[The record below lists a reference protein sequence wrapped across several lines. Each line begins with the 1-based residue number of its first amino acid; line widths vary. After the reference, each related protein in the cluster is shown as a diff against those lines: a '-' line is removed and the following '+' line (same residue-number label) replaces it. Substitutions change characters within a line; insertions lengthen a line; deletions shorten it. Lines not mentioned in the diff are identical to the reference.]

1 MSRLAGRSA
10 SLRFSGLD
18 FKVGF
23 RMLAR
28 YPGLTL
34 VGTLAIAVAIALGS
48 LYFEALNKWQHP
60 ELPTH
65 DADRVVSIRL
75 WDVNALI
82 PEARSLHDFA
92 TWRTQVKTVTDVGAA
107 INFVRNLVTDDQ
119 VAEPVQGAEISANA
133 FTMLGATP
141 LLGRTLV
148 PQDER
153 VGEPPVVVISHTL
166 WTSRFGGDRAVIG
179 RSVKLGTA
187 TATIVG
193 VMREGFGFPVSQRLW
208 LPLRVDGSLVEPR
221 TGPAVS
227 VFGRLATGATMNEA
241 QAELRVV
248 GARLAASAPE
258 THKHLIPR
266 VTPYGVPL
274 AESGQMRLIKNVLY
288 IVNGIFLML
297 LAIVSVNVA
306 TLVFARTATRSWE
319 LTVRTALGA
328 SRGRIVSQL
337 FIEALVLAGLAALVG
352 LLVAKLSLRL
362 GTGMLA
368 ATEGMPY
375 WIDDSLSWKT
385 VAYTAL
391 LTVFGAAIIGIL
403 PALRVTRVDI
413 QDALRSEG
421 AARSGLRFGGFW
433 TTVIVVQVA
442 ITVAL
447 LPLAAGGVFEANR
460 FSQRAEGIGAEHY
473 LSANVAIDREDHV
486 SDSAAFTGRVRNAF
500 DALERRLAE
509 EPGVER
515 VAFADRLP
523 VQDQFKYQIELDTA
537 NGAPAAAVA
546 KATEGEEGS
555 LRGSTLV
562 QVSRGFLAAFGT
574 TIVAGRDFEPLDFE
588 NGRAIIVNEAFAR
601 HVLGGRNPVGQRVR
615 VTGGED
621 ESVTGKEWY
630 QIVGMVKNFGWQL
643 QQPIEQSAMYRPRL
657 PIASGVNLA
666 VRVRDPEQFGAR
678 LRAIATEVD
687 PTIRLTDVQP
697 LGGIGGGEAKANW
710 ALTSVAWLV
719 SFIVLLLSATGIH
732 SLMSFTVAR
741 RTREIGI
748 RVALGASPVRIV
760 RGIFSRA
767 FLQIGGGVL
776 VGSILAALMGV
787 GSTREV
793 LVLLAADAVMLVV
806 GMVACAVPL
815 RRALGIEPTEAL
827 RAEG

>member
-1 MSRLAGRSA
+1 MSRLAGRSP
-10 SLRFSGLD
+10 SLQFSGLD

-34 VGTLAIAVAIALGS
+34 VGTLAIAVAIALGT

-60 ELPTH
+60 ALPTH

-75 WDVNALI
+75 WDVNALM

-119 VAEPVQGAEISANA
+119 VAQPVQGAEISANA

-141 LLGRTLV
+141 LLGRTLL

-153 VGEPPVVVISHTL
+153 TGEAPVVVISHTL
-166 WTSRFGGDRAVIG
+166 WTSRFGSDRNVIG
-179 RSVKLGTA
+179 RSIKLGTA

-208 LPLRVDGSLVEPR
+208 MPLRVDGTLVAPR
-221 TGPAVS
+221 SGPAVS
-227 VFGRLATGATMNEA
+227 VFGRLAPGATMSEA

-274 AESGQMRLIKNVLY
+274 AESGQMRLIRNVLY

-328 SRGRIVSQL
+328 SRSRIVSQL

-352 LLVAKLSLRL
+352 LLVAKLSLRW

-368 ATEGMPY
+368 ATDGMPY

-460 FSQRAEGIGAEHY
+460 FSERAEGIGAEHY

-486 SDSAAFTGRVRNAF
+486 SDSAVFAGRVRNAF

-515 VAFADRLP
+515 VTFADRLP

-537 NGAPAAAVA
+537 NGTLAAAVA
-546 KATEGEEGS
+546 AVAEGEGS

-562 QVSRGFLAAFGT
+562 QVSRGFFAAFGT

-588 NGRAIIVNEAFAR
+588 NGRALIVNEAFAR
-601 HVLGGRNPVGQRVR
+601 HVLGGRNPVGQRLR
-615 VTGGED
+615 VVNGED
-621 ESVTGKEWY
+621 ESVAGKEWY

-643 QQPIEQSAMYRPRL
+643 QEPIEQSAMYRPRL

-678 LRAIATEVD
+678 LRVIATEVD

-748 RVALGASPVRIV
+748 RVALGASSVRIV